1 MFFKSNPVPIMTS
14 SLRERALKRIPGGVN
29 SPVRAFK
36 SVGGEPIFVREARG
50 AYLTT
55 TEGRRLL
62 DTCLSFGPLMLGH
75 AHPKV
80 VEAIQEAAKHGTSY
94 AVTTEAEIELAE
106 RICAAIPAIEK
117 IRLVNSGT
125 EAVMT
130 ALRLARGFT
139 RRRKILKF
147 TGCYHGHVDAML
159 VQAGSGVAGLS
170 QASSAG
176 VTEHAAEDTL
186 LAPYND
192 IAAVKAV
199 VAAHGT
205 DLAAIIVEPAAANM
219 GLVLPRP
226 GFLKELREL
235 ATAAGALLIFD
246 EVITGFR
253 VRFGAWSNACCAKPD
268 LTTLGKI
275 IGGGLPIGAIGGR
288 AEILDHLAPEG
299 PVYQAGTLS
308 GNPISV
314 ACGLANLREI
324 EALNPYPALE
334 KTVRAL
340 VAEMKSIAAAQGIP
354 VSIPTEA
361 SLFTVFFRETEP
373 RNFQEVLASRHDWF
387 PTVFHGFL
395 QAGVYLPP
403 ANFEA
408 CFWSAAHTSLDA
420 ELFLQGWRAALAKI
434 PRA

>member
-36 SVGGEPIFVREARG
+36 SVGGEPIFAREARG

-62 DTCLSFGPLMLGH
+62 DTCLSFGPLLLGH

-192 IAAVKAV
+192 IEAVKAV
-199 VAAHGT
+199 VAAHGA

-219 GLVLPRP
+219 GLVLPLP

-235 ATAAGALLIFD
+235 ATSAGALLIFD

-288 AEILDHLAPEG
+288 ADILDHLAPEG

-340 VAEMKSIAAAQGIP
+340 VAEMKSIAAAQGVP

-387 PTVFHGFL
+387 PPLFHGFL

-408 CFWSAAHTSLDA
+408 CFWSAAHTSRDA
-420 ELFLQGWRAALAKI
+420 EAFLQGWKAGLARI
-434 PRA
+434 RV